1 MDTQETCFMEMALKE
16 AKKAF
21 AKNEVPIGCVLVL
34 DGKVI
39 AKAHNLVES
48 KKQAWAHAELLC
60 IQKASLK
67 LGDFR
72 LKGATLYC
80 TLEPCLMCAGAIVLS
95 RIQRVVYAAKDLRHG
110 AIVSQLQLFS
120 QPHPIHHPSFEP
132 GPFEKESA
140 DLLKDFF
147 KLQRKKNS
155 GKSGTCAR

>member
-1 MDTQETCFMEMALKE
+1 MDTQDRGYMELALNE

-21 AKNEVPIGCVLVL
+21 AKNEVPIGCVIVL
-34 DGKVI
+34 NGKVI

-48 KKQAWAHAELLC
+48 KKQGSAHAELLC

-67 LGDFR
+67 IKDFR

-95 RIQRVVYAAKDLRHG
+95 RIQRVVYAAKDIRHG
-110 AIVSQLQLFS
+110 AIVSQFQLFN
-120 QPHPIHHPSFEP
+120 QPHPIHHPHFEQ

-147 KLQRKKNS
+147 KLQRKKN
-155 GKSGTCAR
+155 G